1 MNNKLIEDFLSAIN
15 TVSYHNAAE
24 GNAYWEEAQ
33 SRRNA
38 GLRLQELKKAMV
50 EEYGKEKTLEVANSR
65 PHLLFSELSDL
76 TEE

>member
-1 MNNKLIEDFLSAIN
+1 MNNKLVKDFLSAIN

-24 GNAYWEEAQ
+24 GKAYWEEATA
-33 SRRNA
+33 RRNA
-38 GLRLQELKKAMV
+38 EQQLQELKKAMV
-50 EEYGKEKTLEVANSR
+50 EEYGKKETLRIANSE